1 MPIVFKSGSLN
12 LLEPLGPVQ
21 ACNGVALL
29 LHIYIYIYSLMGQ
42 RKFWHPNGERVFRDL
57 YIGILVINVQG
68 QRLIARSRYLVATPS
83 EIYSYSREWD
93 N

>member
-1 MPIVFKSGSLN
+1 
-12 LLEPLGPVQ
+12 
-21 ACNGVALL
+21 
-29 LHIYIYIYSLMGQ
+29 MGQ